1 MLAFAARREA
11 APVRAATVVGIE
23 SMGATGM
30 ARTDKMGEG
39 LGDRVVGKRMTRSGT
54 ALRVREE

>member
-1 MLAFAARREA
+1 
-11 APVRAATVVGIE
+11 
-23 SMGATGM
+23 MGATGM